1 MTHLSGDDIAGFLI
15 ETGGMNQG
23 RLVFSQITDV
33 FHREQFQRCVS
44 KYPMPRASRSFF
56 ARDQF
61 LTMAFA
67 QLTYRASL
75 RDVEACLAGNP
86 NLYAMGIRGNPTRT
100 NIAYANTNR
109 SWRVYEDFAQLLI
122 KKVRPL
128 YQSDPSPVGLDEMV
142 YAFDSSTIDLCLTL
156 FPWAT
161 FRKTKA
167 AVKLHTMIDLRGSIP
182 VFISITEG
190 SVHDVNALDDLEIEP
205 GSIYTLDRGYVDFS
219 RLYRLHSDGGFFVTR
234 AKKNMVFHVSES
246 RPVDKTTG
254 LRCDQII
261 RLKTKKSKKDY
272 PEVLRRVSY
281 VDATSG
287 KRLVFLTNNFH
298 LPAVKIAGI
307 YKGRW
312 HIELFFKWI
321 KQNLRIKTFFGNNE
335 NAVKTQIWIA
345 VSMYLMVASLKK
357 QLGLDMSMGKILQ
370 ILSVN
375 PFQQVPLHQLLT
387 RFGNEITGGED
398 CNQLMLN
405 GF

>member
-1 MTHLSGDDIAGFLI
+1 MFNVLI
-15 ETGGMNQG
+15 ETGSMNQG
-23 RLVFSQITDV
+23 RLVFSQITDI
-33 FHREQFQRCVS
+33 FHREQFQRCVA
-44 KYPMPRASRSFF
+44 KYPMPRTSKGFF

-67 QLTYRASL
+67 QLTYRSSL

-86 NLYAMGIRGNPTRT
+86 NLYSMGIRGNPTRT
-100 NIAYANTNR
+100 NIAYANTHR

-128 YQSDPSPVGLDEMV
+128 YQSDASPVGLDEMV

-161 FRKTKA
+161 FRKTKS

-182 VFISITEG
+182 VFISITDG
-190 SVHDVNALDDLEIEP
+190 NVHDVNALDELVVEP
-205 GSIYTLDRGYVDFS
+205 GSIYALDRGYVDFA
-219 RLYRLHSDGGFFVTR
+219 RLYRLHMDGGYFVTR
-234 AKKNMVFHVSES
+234 AKKNMAFSVKDS

-254 LRCDQII
+254 LKCDQTIK
-261 RLKTKKSKKDY
+261 LKTKKAKKNY
-272 PEVLRRVSY
+272 PKVLRRVSY
-281 VDATSG
+281 VDPKSA

-298 LPAVKIAGI
+298 LPAIKITEI

-312 HIELFFKWI
+312 RIELFFKWI
-321 KQNLRIKTFFGNNE
+321 KQNLRIKTFYGNSE

-345 VSMYLMVASLKK
+345 ISTYLMVASLKK
-357 QLGLDMSMGKILQ
+357 QLDLDISMGKILQ

-375 PFQQVPLHQLLT
+375 PFQRVSLNQLLT
-387 RFGNEITGGED
+387 ELDGRGLED
-398 CNQLMLN
+398 IECNQLMFN

>member
-1 MTHLSGDDIAGFLI
+1 
-15 ETGGMNQG
+15 MNQG
-23 RLVFSQITDV
+23 RLVFSQIIDV

-44 KYPMPRASRSFF
+44 KYPMPRTSRSFS
-56 ARDQF
+56 ARDQ
-61 LTMAFA
+61 LLAMTFA

-75 RDVEACLAGNP
+75 RDIEACLSGNP
-86 NLYAMGIRGNPTRT
+86 NLYAMGIRGEPTRT
-100 NIAYANTNR
+100 NIAYANANR
-109 SWRVYEDFAQLLI
+109 SWRIYEDFAQLLI

-128 YQSDPSPVGLDEMV
+128 YQNDPSTVGLDEMV
-142 YAFDSSTIDLCLTL
+142 YAFDASTIDLCLTL

-190 SVHDVNALDDLEIEP
+190 KVHDVNALDDLVVEP
-205 GSIYTLDRGYVDFS
+205 GSIYALDRGYVDFS
-219 RLYRLHSDGGFFVTR
+219 RLFRLHTDGGFFVTR
-234 AKKNMVFHVSES
+234 AKKNMAFNVKQS
-246 RPVDKTTG
+246 RPVEKSTG
-254 LRCDQII
+254 LRCDQTI
-261 RLKTKKSKKDY
+261 RLKTAKSKKDY
-272 PEVLRRVSY
+272 PEDLRRVSY
-281 VDATSG
+281 TDATSG
-287 KRLVFLTNNFH
+287 KRLVFLTNSFH
-298 LPAVKIAGI
+298 LPAIKIAEI

-312 HIELFFKWI
+312 QIELFFKWI
-321 KQNLRIKTFFGNNE
+321 KQNLRIKTFFGNTE

-357 QLGLDMSMGKILQ
+357 QLDLDMSMGKILQ

-387 RFGNEITGGED
+387 QEGNVNVSAND
-398 CNQLMLN
+398 CNQLILN

>member
-1 MTHLSGDDIAGFLI
+1 
-15 ETGGMNQG
+15 
-23 RLVFSQITDV
+23 
-33 FHREQFQRCVS
+33 
-44 KYPMPRASRSFF
+44 MPRTSRSFS

-75 RDVEACLAGNP
+75 RDIEACLAGNP
-86 NLYAMGIRGNPTRT
+86 NLYAMGIRGEPTRT

-109 SWRVYEDFAQLLI
+109 NWQIYEDFAQLLI

-128 YQSDPSPVGLDEMV
+128 YQSDLSPVDLDEMV
-142 YAFDSSTIDLCLTL
+142 YAFDASTIDLCLTL
-156 FPWAT
+156 FPWAS
-161 FRKTKA
+161 FRKTKSA
-167 AVKLHTMIDLRGSIP
+167 IKLHTMIDLRGSIP

-190 SVHDVNALDDLEIEP
+190 KVHDVNALDDLVVEP
-205 GSIYTLDRGYVDFS
+205 GSIYALDRGYVDFS
-219 RLYRLHSDGGFFVTR
+219 RLHRLHTDGGFFVTR
-234 AKKNMVFHVSES
+234 AKKNMAFNVRES

-254 LRCDQII
+254 LRCDQTI
-261 RLKTKKSKKDY
+261 RLKTAKSKKDY
-272 PEVLRRVSY
+272 PEALRRVSY
-281 VDATSG
+281 TDASSG
-287 KRLVFLTNNFH
+287 KRLVFLTNNFY
-298 LPAVKIAGI
+298 LPPIKIAEI

-312 HIELFFKWI
+312 QIELFFKWI

-357 QLGLDMSMGKILQ
+357 QLNLDMSMGKILQ

-375 PFQQVPLHQLLT
+375 PFQQVTLHQLLT
-387 RFGNEITGGED
+387 QSNNEIIKGGD
-398 CNQLMLN
+398 CNQLLLK

>member
-1 MTHLSGDDIAGFLI
+1 
-15 ETGGMNQG
+15 MNQG

-44 KYPMPRASRSFF
+44 KYPMPRTSKSFS
-56 ARDQF
+56 ARDQM
-61 LTMAFA
+61 LSMMFA
-67 QLTYRASL
+67 QLTYRSSL
-75 RDVEACLAGNP
+75 RDIEACLAGNP
-86 NLYAMGIRGNPTRT
+86 NLYAIGIRGEPTRT
-100 NIAYANTNR
+100 NIAYANKNR
-109 SWRVYEDFAQLLI
+109 SWKVYEEFAQLLI

-128 YQSDPSPVGLDEMV
+128 YQNDASPVDLDEMV
-142 YAFDSSTIDLCLTL
+142 YAFDASTIDLCLTL

-190 SVHDVNALDDLEIEP
+190 KVHDVNALDDLVIEP
-205 GSIYTLDRGYVDFS
+205 GSIYALDRGYIDFK
-219 RLYRLHSDGGFFVTR
+219 RLYRLHNDGGFFVTR
-234 AKKNMVFHVSES
+234 AKKNMAFNVRES
-246 RPVDKTTG
+246 RVIEKSTG
-254 LRCDQII
+254 LRCDQTI
-261 RLKTKKSKKDY
+261 RLKTTKSKKDY
-272 PEVLRRVSY
+272 PEDLRRVGY
-281 VDATSG
+281 TDATTG
-287 KRLVFLTNNFH
+287 KRLTFLTNNFH
-298 LPAVKIAGI
+298 LPAIKIAEI

-312 HIELFFKWI
+312 QIELFFKWI

-357 QLGLDMSMGKILQ
+357 QLDLDMSLSKILQ

-375 PFQQVPLHQLLT
+375 PFQQVPLNQLLT
-387 RFGNEITGGED
+387 QLNAMNVSSED
-398 CNQLMLN
+398 CNQLILN

>member
-1 MTHLSGDDIAGFLI
+1 
-15 ETGGMNQG
+15 MNQG

-33 FHREQFQRCVS
+33 FHREQFQRCLS
-44 KYPMPRASRSFF
+44 KYPMPRTSRSFS

-75 RDVEACLAGNP
+75 RDIEACLSGNP
-86 NLYAMGIRGNPTRT
+86 NLYAMGIRGEPTRT

-109 SWRVYEDFAQLLI
+109 NWRVYEDFAQLLI

-142 YAFDSSTIDLCLTL
+142 YAFDASTIDLCLTL

-190 SVHDVNALDDLEIEP
+190 KVHDVNALDELVVEP
-205 GSIYTLDRGYVDFS
+205 GSIYALDRGYVDFG

-234 AKKNMVFHVSES
+234 AKKNMVFHVVES
-246 RPVDKTTG
+246 RAVDKITG
-254 LRCDQII
+254 LRCDQTI

-287 KRLVFLTNNFH
+287 KRLVFLTNNFY
-298 LPAVKIAGI
+298 LSAIKIAEV

-312 HIELFFKWI
+312 HIELFFKWV
-321 KQNLRIKTFFGNNE
+321 KQNLRIKTFFGNSE

-357 QLGLDMSMGKILQ
+357 QLDLDMSMGKMLQ

-375 PFQQVPLHQLLT
+375 PFQQVSLHQLLT
-387 RFGNEITGGED
+387 QSNNENVSCESG
-398 CNQLMLN
+398 NQLILK

>member
-1 MTHLSGDDIAGFLI
+1 
-15 ETGGMNQG
+15 MNQG

-44 KYPMPRASRSFF
+44 KYPMPRTSRSFF

-67 QLTYRASL
+67 QLTYRSSL

-86 NLYAMGIRGNPTRT
+86 NLYAMGIRGNPRRT

-109 SWRVYEDFAQLLI
+109 SWKVYEDFAQLLI

-128 YQSDPSPVGLDEMV
+128 YQSNPSPVGLDEMV

-190 SVHDVNALDDLEIEP
+190 NVHDVNALDDLAVEP
-205 GSIYTLDRGYVDFS
+205 GSIYALDRGYVDYG

-234 AKKNMVFHVSES
+234 AKKNMAFHVSES
-246 RPVDKTTG
+246 RPIDKTTG

-287 KRLVFLTNNFH
+287 KKLVFLTNHFN
-298 LPAVKIAGI
+298 LPATKIAEV

-321 KQNLRIKTFFGNNE
+321 KQNLRIKSFFGNNE

-345 VSMYLMVASLKK
+345 VSVYLMVASLKK

-387 RFGNEITGGED
+387 ESCSADFADDD
-398 CNQLMLN
+398 CNQLRLN

>member
-1 MTHLSGDDIAGFLI
+1 MTHLRGDDIASFLI

-23 RLVFSQITDV
+23 HLVFSQITDV

-44 KYPMPRASRSFF
+44 KYPMPRASRNFF

-75 RDVEACLAGNP
+75 RDVEAYLA
-86 NLYAMGIRGNPTRT
+86 GNPTRT
-100 NIAYANTNR
+100 NIAYANANR

-128 YQSDPSPVGLDEMV
+128 YQSDPSPVGLDVMV
-142 YAFDSSTIDLCLTL
+142 YAFDASTIDLFLTL

-161 FRKTKA
+161 LRKTKE
-167 AVKLHTMIDLRGSIP
+167 AVKLHTIIDLRGSIP
-182 VFISITEG
+182 VFMSITDG
-190 SVHDVNALDDLEIEP
+190 NVHDVNALDDLVIEP
-205 GSIYTLDRGYVDFS
+205 GSIYALDRGYVDFG

-234 AKKNMVFHVSES
+234 AKKNMVFHVCES
-246 RPVDKTTG
+246 RSVDKISG
-254 LRCDQII
+254 LRCDQTI

-298 LPAVKIAGI
+298 LPAIKVAEV

-321 KQNLRIKTFFGNNE
+321 KQNLRIKTFFGNSE

-345 VSMYLMVASLKK
+345 VSMYLIVASLKK

-375 PFQQVPLHQLLT
+375 PFQQVALHKLLT
-387 RFGNEITGGED
+387 QSSNEELGGEG
-398 CNQLMLN
+398 CNQLIFN